1 MKNNG
6 KERPAA
12 VAGRFYP
19 VDPKRLQ
26 REVVQYYREAVSKKV
41 ANVRAV
47 IVPHAGYVFSGE
59 VAASGFNQLDADASY
74 RRVFIIASSHHVA
87 FDGASL
93 YCDGDYR
100 MPYGVEKVDSA
111 FCRKLV
117 EDHPDIFTDDP
128 EPHLREHAVEVQ
140 LPFLHEKLKN
150 DYQIV
155 PIVLGTSDSMTCRKI
170 AIVLKPYLKE
180 ENLFVI
186 SSDFSH
192 YPDYEHAVAVD
203 AATKD
208 AIIANRPQQLLEVLN
223 KNRKL
228 RIPNLL
234 TSLCGWTSVLT
245 LLFMTADDEQYRYH
259 EVVYRNSGDEKMYG
273 ERDEVVGYWA
283 IALSD
288 SSVRDKDDFSL
299 TETDQLFLLQEAR
312 RTLDRLLRRH
322 TTVSAMIATDDCS
335 ESIYASCGAFVTLT
349 HHERLRG
356 CIGMMMT
363 DEPLVNT
370 VREMAV
376 SAATHDTRFAPVTGK
391 ELDELEIEISVLSP
405 LKKIDHISE
414 IELGKH
420 GIYIRRGLSSG
431 VFLPQVA
438 VDTGWNLEQY
448 LGHCARDKAG
458 IGWSGWEKA
467 DIYIFTATVFSDQ
480 KV

>member
-1 MKNNG
+1 
-6 KERPAA
+6 
-12 VAGRFYP
+12 
-19 VDPKRLQ
+19 
-26 REVVQYYREAVSKKV
+26 
-41 ANVRAV
+41 
-47 IVPHAGYVFSGE
+47 
-59 VAASGFNQLDADASY
+59 
-74 RRVFIIASSHHVA
+74 
-87 FDGASL
+87 
-93 YCDGDYR
+93 
-100 MPYGVEKVDSA
+100 
-111 FCRKLV
+111 
-117 EDHPDIFTDDP
+117 
-128 EPHLREHAVEVQ
+128 
-140 LPFLHEKLKN
+140 
-150 DYQIV
+150 
-155 PIVLGTSDSMTCRKI
+155 
-170 AIVLKPYLKE
+170 
-180 ENLFVI
+180 
-186 SSDFSH
+186 
-192 YPDYEHAVAVD
+192 
-203 AATKD
+203 
-208 AIIANRPQQLLEVLN
+208 
-223 KNRKL
+223 
-228 RIPNLL
+228 
-234 TSLCGWTSVLT
+234 
-245 LLFMTADDEQYRYH
+245 
-259 EVVYRNSGDEKMYG
+259 MYG

-322 TTVSAMIATDDCS
+322 TTVSAMIATNDCS